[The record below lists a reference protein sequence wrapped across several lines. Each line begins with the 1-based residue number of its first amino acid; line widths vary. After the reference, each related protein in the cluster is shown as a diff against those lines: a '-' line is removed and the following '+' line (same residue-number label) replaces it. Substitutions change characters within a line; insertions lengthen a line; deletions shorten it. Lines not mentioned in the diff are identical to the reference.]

1 MLPWFLIA
9 GTCIPHYTWQLLT
22 VVHCLCVAAK
32 SGSSLHV
39 PGNMEGE
46 LEGLVQQLS
55 QGSAEERG
63 LAAEKL
69 FNKAAEDESARQK
82 AAAVGVIQP
91 LVSWPSAARTASQ
104 HQAGCMVQHKAS
116 NASLA

>member
-1 MLPWFLIA
+1 
-9 GTCIPHYTWQLLT
+9 
-22 VVHCLCVAAK
+22 
-32 SGSSLHV
+32 
-39 PGNMEGE
+39 MEGE

-69 FNKAAEDESARQK
+69 FNKAAEDETARQK

-91 LVSWPSAARTASQ
+91 LVSWPAAARSVSQ
-104 HQAGCMVQHKAS
+104 DDTGCMVQHEAS
-116 NASLA
+116 NAQLALTRYLIISGHVRL

>member
-1 MLPWFLIA
+1 
-9 GTCIPHYTWQLLT
+9 
-22 VVHCLCVAAK
+22 
-32 SGSSLHV
+32 
-39 PGNMEGE
+39 MEGE

-69 FNKAAEDESARQK
+69 FNKAAEDETARQK

-91 LVSWPSAARTASQ
+91 LVS
-104 HQAGCMVQHKAS
+104 
-116 NASLA
+116 